1 MKQLKTVRLLQNKIS
16 FLLDVK
22 ASKKLTFIS
31 IITLAVFFFSAS
43 FGDSFINPFTVIQTL
58 FGKGSEF
65 DQLIIVDFRMPRIL
79 LAAFAGMALAVA
91 GAILQGIIKNPLASP
106 DIIGISAGGGAAVV
120 GFLAMFSDSNHSLT
134 VSIEWLPLAGF
145 IGAAIVGLIVYVFA
159 WEDGVTP
166 TRLVLIGIGV
176 SAFMQAIT
184 TMLMIIGPIYQASE
198 ANKWITGS
206 VKSAD
211 WNQVQIVVPLI
222 LVLLLI
228 TFFITRQLN
237 VQELGDDTAA
247 SLGQSVQKARLFL
260 IILSSSLVASAI
272 AFAGAIGF
280 VGLMAPHIARRIVGP
295 SFGVLIPTS
304 AAIGALL
311 VMVADIIGRTAFSP
325 LEVPAGVFT
334 AAIGA
339 PYFIYLLFR
348 NPRK

>member
-1 MKQLKTVRLLQNKIS
+1 MKNLKTIRLLQNKVS
-16 FLLDVK
+16 FLLDIK
-22 ASKKLTFIS
+22 ASKKLTLIS
-31 IITLAVFFFSAS
+31 IIALTVFFFSAS
-43 FGDSFINPFTVIQTL
+43 FGDSFINPIKVLQVLI
-58 FGKGSEF
+58 GNGSDF
-65 DQLIIVDFRMPRIL
+65 DQLIIVDFRMPRIFI
-79 LAAFAGMALAVA
+79 AAFAGMALAVA

-134 VSIEWLPLAGF
+134 VRIEWLPLAGF
-145 IGAAIVGLIVYVFA
+145 IGATIVGLIVYIFA
-159 WEDGVTP
+159 WKDGVTP

-222 LVLLLI
+222 LILLLI

-247 SLGQSVQKARLFL
+247 SLGQSVQKTRLFL
-260 IILSSSLVASAI
+260 LLLSSSLVASAI
-272 AFAGAIGF
+272 SFAGAIGF

-311 VMVADIIGRTAFSP
+311 VMVADIIGRTAFNP

>member
-31 IITLAVFFFSAS
+31 IMTLAVFFFSAS

-58 FGKGSEF
+58 FGYGSEF
-65 DQLIIVDFRMPRIL
+65 DQLIIVDFRMPRIF

-145 IGAAIVGLIVYVFA
+145 IGATIVGLIVYVFA
-159 WEDGVTP
+159 WKDGVTP

>member
-1 MKQLKTVRLLQNKIS
+1 MKNLKTIRLLQNKVS
-16 FLLDVK
+16 FLLDIK
-22 ASKKLTFIS
+22 ASKKLTLIS
-31 IITLAVFFFSAS
+31 IIALAVFLFSAS
-43 FGDSFINPFTVIQTL
+43 FGDSFINPIKVLQVLI
-58 FGKGSEF
+58 GNGSDF
-65 DQLIIVDFRMPRIL
+65 DQLIIVDFRMPRIFI
-79 LAAFAGMALAVA
+79 AAFAGMALAVA

-106 DIIGISAGGGAAVV
+106 DLIGISAGGGAAVV

-145 IGAAIVGLIVYVFA
+145 IGATIVGLIDYIFA
-159 WEDGVTP
+159 WKDGVTP

-211 WNQVQIVVPLI
+211 WSQVQIVVPLI
-222 LVLLLI
+222 LILLLI

-247 SLGQSVQKARLFL
+247 SLGQSVQKTRLFL
-260 IILSSSLVASAI
+260 LLLSSSLVASAI
-272 AFAGAIGF
+272 SFAGAIGF

-304 AAIGALL
+304 AAIGAIL
-311 VMVADIIGRTAFSP
+311 VMVADIIGRTAFNP

>member
-58 FGKGSEF
+58 FGNGSEF
-65 DQLIIVDFRMPRIL
+65 DQLIIVDFRMPRIF

-120 GFLAMFSDSNHSLT
+120 GFLAIFSDSNHSLT

-145 IGAAIVGLIVYVFA
+145 IGATIVGLIVYVFA
-159 WEDGVTP
+159 WKDGVTP
-166 TRLVLIGIGV
+166 ARLVLIGIGV

-222 LVLLLI
+222 LSLLLI

-304 AAIGALL
+304 AAIGSLL

>member
-1 MKQLKTVRLLQNKIS
+1 MKHLKTIRLLQNKVS
-16 FLLDVK
+16 FLLDIK
-22 ASKKLTFIS
+22 ASKKLTLLS
-31 IITLAVFFFSAS
+31 IIALAVFFLSAS
-43 FGDSFINPFTVIQTL
+43 FGDSFINPIKVLQVLI
-58 FGKGSEF
+58 GKGSEF
-65 DQLIIVDFRMPRIL
+65 DQLIIVDFRMPRIFI
-79 LAAFAGMALAVA
+79 AAFAGMALAVA

-106 DIIGISAGGGAAVV
+106 DIIGISAGGGAAIV
-120 GFLAMFSDSNHSLT
+120 GFLAIFSDSNHSLT

-145 IGAAIVGLIVYVFA
+145 IGATIVGFIVYVFA
-159 WEDGVTP
+159 WKDGVTP

-211 WNQVQIVVPLI
+211 WDQVQIVVPLI
-222 LVLLLI
+222 LVLLLV
-228 TFFITRQLN
+228 TLFIIRQLN

-247 SLGQSVQKARLFL
+247 SLGQSVQKNRLFL
-260 IILSSSLVASAI
+260 LLLSSSLVASAI

-280 VGLMAPHIARRIVGP
+280 VGLMAPHIARRLVGP

-311 VMVADIIGRTAFSP
+311 VMVADIIGRTAFNP

>member
-1 MKQLKTVRLLQNKIS
+1 MKHLISIRLFQNKMS
-16 FLLDVK
+16 FLLDES
-22 ASKKLTFIS
+22 ATKKIVVIS
-31 IITLAVFFFSAS
+31 LITIAVFFVSAS
-43 FGDSFINPFTVIQTL
+43 LGDSFINPLKVLQAII
-58 FGKGSEF
+58 GKGSEF
-65 DQLIIVDFRMPRIL
+65 DQLIIIDFRLPRIFI
-79 LAAFAGMALAVA
+79 AAFAGMALAVA

-106 DIIGISAGGGAAVV
+106 EIIGISAGGGAAVV
-120 GFLAMFSDSNHSLT
+120 GFLAIFSDSNHSLR

-145 IGAAIVGLIVYVFA
+145 IGATFVGFIVYFFA
-159 WEDGVTP
+159 WKDGVTP

-184 TMLMIIGPIYQASE
+184 TILMIIGPIYQASE

-211 WNQVQIVVPLI
+211 WHQIQIIVPLI
-222 LVLLLI
+222 IVLLLI

-247 SLGQSVQKARLFL
+247 SLGQSVQKTRLFL
-260 IILSSSLVASAI
+260 MLLSSSLVASAI
-272 AFAGAIGF
+272 AFAGSIGF

-295 SFGVLIPTS
+295 AFGVLIPTC

-311 VMVADIIGRTAFSP
+311 VMVADMIGRTAFSP

-348 NPRK
+348 NPKK

>member
-22 ASKKLTFIS
+22 ASKKLTFLS
-31 IITLAVFFFSAS
+31 ITALFVFFFSAS
-43 FGDSFINPFTVIQTL
+43 FGDSFINPLKVMQTII
-58 FGKGSEF
+58 GQGSDF
-65 DQLIIVDFRMPRIL
+65 DQLIIIDFRLPRIFI
-79 LAAFAGMALAVA
+79 AAFAGMALAVA
-91 GAILQGIIKNPLASP
+91 GAILQGLIKNPLASP

-120 GFLAMFSDSNHSLT
+120 GFLAIFSDSNHSLT

-145 IGAAIVGLIVYVFA
+145 IGATAVAFIVYIFA
-159 WEDGVTP
+159 WKDGVTA

-184 TMLMIIGPIYQASE
+184 TMLMVIGPIYQASE

-211 WNQVQIVVPLI
+211 WNQVQIIVPI
-222 LVLLLI
+222 IIILLLL
-228 TFFITRQLN
+228 TVFITRQLN

-247 SLGQSVQKARLFL
+247 SLGQTVQKTRFFL
-260 IILSSSLVASAI
+260 LLLSSSLVASAI
-272 AFAGAIGF
+272 SFAGAIGF

-295 SFGVLIPTS
+295 AFGVLIPTS

-339 PYFIYLLFR
+339 PYFIYLLLR

>member
-16 FLLDVK
+16 FLLDVS
-22 ASKKLTFIS
+22 ASKKLTIIS
-31 IITLAVFFFSAS
+31 LIALFTFFFSAS
-43 FGDSFINPFTVIQTL
+43 FGDSFINPLKVIQAII
-58 FGKGSEF
+58 GQGSEF
-65 DQLIIVDFRMPRIL
+65 DQLIIIDFRLPRIFI
-79 LAAFAGMALAVA
+79 AAFAGIALAVA

-120 GFLAMFSDSNHSLT
+120 GFLALFSDSNHSLT

-145 IGAAIVGLIVYVFA
+145 IGATVVALIVYIFA
-159 WEDGVTP
+159 WKDGVTP
-166 TRLVLIGIGV
+166 NRLVLIGIAV

-211 WNQVQIVVPLI
+211 WNQVQIIVPLI
-222 LVLLLI
+222 ILLLFI
-228 TFFITRQLN
+228 TVFITRQLN

-247 SLGQSVQKARLFL
+247 SLGQTIQKTRLFL
-260 IILSSSLVASAI
+260 LLLSSSLVASAI

-304 AAIGALL
+304 AFIGALL

-339 PYFIYLLFR
+339 PYFIYLLLR
-348 NPRK
+348 NTKK

>member
-1 MKQLKTVRLLQNKIS
+1 MKHLKTIRLLQNKIS

-22 ASKKLTFIS
+22 ASKKITVINLIAV
-31 IITLAVFFFSAS
+31 IIFFFSAS
-43 FGDSFINPFTVIQTL
+43 LGDSFINPVKVFQAFIGQ
-58 FGKGSEF
+58 GSEF
-65 DQLIIVDFRMPRIL
+65 DQLIIVDFRLPRIFI
-79 LAAFAGMALAVA
+79 AAFAGMALAVA

-120 GFLAMFSDSNHSLT
+120 GFLALFSDANHSLT

-145 IGAAIVGLIVYVFA
+145 IGATFVGIIVYLFA
-159 WEDGVTP
+159 WKDGVTP
-166 TRLVLIGIGV
+166 NRLVLIGIGV

-211 WNQVQIVVPLI
+211 WEQVQIIVPLI
-222 LVLLLI
+222 VGLLLI

-247 SLGQSVQKARLFL
+247 SLGQTVQKTRLLL
-260 IILSSSLVASAI
+260 ILLSASLVASAI
-272 AFAGAIGF
+272 SFAGAIGF

-295 SFGVLIPTS
+295 SFGVLMPTS

>member
-16 FLLDVK
+16 FLLDVN
-22 ASKKLTFIS
+22 ASKKLTIIS
-31 IITLAVFFFSAS
+31 IIALLVFFLSAS
-43 FGDSFINPFTVIQTL
+43 FGDSFINPLKVMQTIIL
-58 FGKGSEF
+58 QGSDF
-65 DQLIIVDFRMPRIL
+65 DQLIIVDFRLPRIFI
-79 LAAFAGMALAVA
+79 AAFAGMALAVA
-91 GAILQGIIKNPLASP
+91 GAVLQGLIKNPLASP

-120 GFLAMFSDSNHSLT
+120 GFLAIFSDSNHSLT

-145 IGAAIVGLIVYVFA
+145 IGATLVALIVYLFA
-159 WEDGVTP
+159 WKDGVTP

-211 WNQVQIVVPLI
+211 WNQVQIIVPI
-222 LVLLLI
+222 IIILLLL
-228 TFFITRQLN
+228 TVFIIRQLN
-237 VQELGDDTAA
+237 VQELGDDTAL
-247 SLGQSVQKARLFL
+247 SLGQTVQKTRFFL
-260 IILSSSLVASAI
+260 LLLSASLVACAI
-272 AFAGAIGF
+272 SFAGAIGF

-295 SFGVLIPTS
+295 TFGVLIPTS

-339 PYFIYLLFR
+339 PYFIYLLLR

>member
-1 MKQLKTVRLLQNKIS
+1 MKHLKTIRLLQNKIS

-22 ASKKLTFIS
+22 ASKKITVINLIAV
-31 IITLAVFFFSAS
+31 IIFFFSAS
-43 FGDSFINPFTVIQTL
+43 LGDSFINPVKVFQAFIGQ
-58 FGKGSEF
+58 GSEF
-65 DQLIIVDFRMPRIL
+65 DQLIIVDFRLPRIFI
-79 LAAFAGMALAVA
+79 AAFAGMALAVA

-120 GFLAMFSDSNHSLT
+120 GFLALFSDANHSLT

-145 IGAAIVGLIVYVFA
+145 IGATFVGIIVYLFA
-159 WEDGVTP
+159 WKDGVTP
-166 TRLVLIGIGV
+166 NRLVLIGIGV

-211 WNQVQIVVPLI
+211 WEQVQIIVPLI
-222 LVLLLI
+222 GGLLLI

-247 SLGQSVQKARLFL
+247 SLGQAVQKTRLLL
-260 IILSSSLVASAI
+260 ILLSASLVASAI
-272 AFAGAIGF
+272 SFAGAIGF

-295 SFGVLIPTS
+295 SFGVLLPTS

>member
-31 IITLAVFFFSAS
+31 IMTLAVFFFSAS

-65 DQLIIVDFRMPRIL
+65 DQLIIVDFRMPRIF

-106 DIIGISAGGGAAVV
+106 DIISISAGGGAAVV

-145 IGAAIVGLIVYVFA
+145 IGATIVGLIVYVFA
-159 WEDGVTP
+159 WKDGVTP

-247 SLGQSVQKARLFL
+247 SLGQSVQKARLLL

>member
-1 MKQLKTVRLLQNKIS
+1 MKNLKTIRLLQDKVS
-16 FLLDVK
+16 FLLDIK
-22 ASKKLTFIS
+22 ASKKLTLIS
-31 IITLAVFFFSAS
+31 IIALAVFFFSAS
-43 FGDSFINPFTVIQTL
+43 FGDSFINPIKVLQVLI
-58 FGKGSEF
+58 GKGSDF
-65 DQLIIVDFRMPRIL
+65 DQLIIVDFRMPRIFI
-79 LAAFAGMALAVA
+79 AAFAGMALAVA

-145 IGAAIVGLIVYVFA
+145 IGATIVGLIVYIFA
-159 WEDGVTP
+159 WKDGVTP

-211 WNQVQIVVPLI
+211 WSQVQIVVPLI
-222 LVLLLI
+222 LILLLI

-247 SLGQSVQKARLFL
+247 SLGQSVQKTRLFL
-260 IILSSSLVASAI
+260 LLLSSSLVASAI
-272 AFAGAIGF
+272 SFAGAIGF

-311 VMVADIIGRTAFSP
+311 VMVADIIGRTAFNP

>member
-58 FGKGSEF
+58 FGYGSEF
-65 DQLIIVDFRMPRIL
+65 DQLIIVDFRMPRIF

-145 IGAAIVGLIVYVFA
+145 IGATMVGLIVYVFA
-159 WEDGVTP
+159 WKDGVTP

-211 WNQVQIVVPLI
+211 WDQVQIVVPLI

-247 SLGQSVQKARLFL
+247 SLGQSVQKSRLFL

>member
-1 MKQLKTVRLLQNKIS
+1 MKHLKTIRLLQNKVS
-16 FLLDVK
+16 FLLDIK
-22 ASKKLTFIS
+22 ASKKLTLIS
-31 IITLAVFFFSAS
+31 IFALAVFFFSAS
-43 FGDSFINPFTVIQTL
+43 FGDSFINPIKVLQIL
-58 FGKGSEF
+58 IGKGSDF
-65 DQLIIVDFRMPRIL
+65 DQLIIVDFRMPRIFI
-79 LAAFAGMALAVA
+79 AAFAGMALAVA

-145 IGAAIVGLIVYVFA
+145 IGATIVGLIVYVFA
-159 WEDGVTP
+159 WKDGVTP

-211 WNQVQIVVPLI
+211 WSQVQIVVPLI
-222 LVLLLI
+222 LILLLI

-247 SLGQSVQKARLFL
+247 SLGQSVQKTRLFL
-260 IILSSSLVASAI
+260 LLLSSSLVASAI
-272 AFAGAIGF
+272 SFAGAIGF

-311 VMVADIIGRTAFSP
+311 VMVADIIGRTAFNP

>member
-1 MKQLKTVRLLQNKIS
+1 MKHLKTIRLLQNKIS

-22 ASKKLTFIS
+22 ASKKFTVIS
-31 IITLAVFFFSAS
+31 ILAVFVFFFSAS
-43 FGDSFINPFTVIQTL
+43 LGDSFISPIKVFQT
-58 FGKGSEF
+58 FIGQGSEL
-65 DQLIIVDFRMPRIL
+65 DQLIIVDFRLPRIFM
-79 LAAFAGMALAVA
+79 AAFAGMALAAA

-120 GFLAMFSDSNHSLT
+120 SFLAIFSDSNHSLT

-145 IGAAIVGLIVYVFA
+145 IGATFVGVIVYLFA
-159 WEDGVTP
+159 WKDGVTP
-166 TRLVLIGIGV
+166 NRLVLIGIGV

-184 TMLMIIGPIYQASE
+184 TMLMIVGPIYQASE

-206 VKSAD
+206 VKSAN
-211 WNQVQIVVPLI
+211 WEQVQIIVPVI
-222 LVLLLI
+222 VALLLI

-237 VQELGDDTAA
+237 VQELGDDSAA
-247 SLGQSVQKARLFL
+247 SLGQSVQKTRLLL
-260 IILSSSLVASAI
+260 ILLSSTLVASAI
-272 AFAGAIGF
+272 SFAGAIGF

-295 SFGVLIPTS
+295 SFGILIPTS

-311 VMVADIIGRTAFSP
+311 VMIADIIGRTAFSP

-339 PYFIYLLFR
+339 PYFVYLLFR
-348 NPRK
+348 NPKK

>member
-1 MKQLKTVRLLQNKIS
+1 MKRLKTIRLFQNKIS
-16 FLLDVK
+16 FLLDIN
-22 ASKKLTFIS
+22 ASKKLIFIS
-31 IITLAVFFFSAS
+31 ILTLFVFFFSAS
-43 FGDSFINPFTVIQTL
+43 LGDSFINPLKVIQVM
-58 FGKGSEF
+58 FGKGSDF
-65 DQLIIVDFRMPRIL
+65 DQLIIIDFRMPRIFI
-79 LAAFAGMALAVA
+79 AAFAGMALAVA

-120 GFLAMFSDSNHSLT
+120 GFLAIFSDSNHSLT

-145 IGAAIVGLIVYVFA
+145 IGATIIGLIVYVFA
-159 WEDGVTP
+159 WKDGVNP

-184 TMLMIIGPIYQASE
+184 TMLMVIGPIYQASE

-211 WNQVQIVVPLI
+211 WDQVQIIVPLI
-222 LVLLLI
+222 ILLLLL
-228 TFFITRQLN
+228 TFFITRQLD

-247 SLGQSVQKARLFL
+247 SLGQSVQKTRLYFIL
-260 IILSSSLVASAI
+260 LSSSLVASAI

-295 SFGVLIPTS
+295 SFNVLIPTS

-311 VMVADIIGRTAFSP
+311 VMVADVIGRSAFSP

-339 PYFIYLLFR
+339 PYFIYLLLR
-348 NPRK
+348 NPKK

>member
-1 MKQLKTVRLLQNKIS
+1 MKNLKTIRLLQHKVS
-16 FLLDVK
+16 FLLDIK
-22 ASKKLTFIS
+22 ASKKLTLIS
-31 IITLAVFFFSAS
+31 IIALAVFFFSAS
-43 FGDSFINPFTVIQTL
+43 FGESFINPIKVLQVLI
-58 FGKGSEF
+58 GKGSEF
-65 DQLIIVDFRMPRIL
+65 DQLIIVDFRMPRIFI
-79 LAAFAGMALAVA
+79 AAFAGMALAVA

-145 IGAAIVGLIVYVFA
+145 IGATIVGLIVYVFA
-159 WEDGVTP
+159 WKDGVTP

-211 WNQVQIVVPLI
+211 WSQVQIVVPLI
-222 LVLLLI
+222 LILLLI

-247 SLGQSVQKARLFL
+247 SLGQSVQKTRLFL
-260 IILSSSLVASAI
+260 LLLSASLVASAI
-272 AFAGAIGF
+272 SFAGAIGF

-311 VMVADIIGRTAFSP
+311 VMVADIIGRTAFNP

>member
-31 IITLAVFFFSAS
+31 IMTLAVFFFSAS

-65 DQLIIVDFRMPRIL
+65 DQLIIVDFRMPRIF

-145 IGAAIVGLIVYVFA
+145 IGATIVGLIVYVFA
-159 WEDGVTP
+159 WKDGVTP

-222 LVLLLI
+222 LVLLLL
-228 TFFITRQLN
+228 TFLITRQLN

-247 SLGQSVQKARLFL
+247 SLGQSVQKARLLL

>member
-1 MKQLKTVRLLQNKIS
+1 MKHFKPIRLLQNKIS
-16 FLLDVK
+16 FLLDVR
-22 ASKKLTFIS
+22 ASKKIS
-31 IITLAVFFFSAS
+31 IISIIAIAVFLFSAS
-43 FGDSFINPFTVIQTL
+43 LGESFINPVKVFQVL
-58 FGKGSEF
+58 MGKGTEF
-65 DQLIIVDFRMPRIL
+65 DQLIIVDFRLPRIFI
-79 LAAFAGMALAVA
+79 AAFAGMALAVA

-106 DIIGISAGGGAAVV
+106 DIIGISAGGSVAVV
-120 GFLAMFSDSNHSLT
+120 GFLAIFSDSNHSLT

-145 IGAAIVGLIVYVFA
+145 IGATFVGMIVYLFA
-159 WEDGVTP
+159 WKDGVTP
-166 TRLVLIGIGV
+166 NRLVLIGIGV

-184 TMLMIIGPIYQASE
+184 TMLMIIGPIYKASE

-206 VKSAD
+206 VKSAT
-211 WNQVQIVVPLI
+211 WEQVQIIIPVI
-222 LVLLLI
+222 LALLLI
-228 TFFITRQLN
+228 TIFITRQLN
-237 VQELGDDTAA
+237 VQELGDDMAG
-247 SLGQSVQKARLFL
+247 SLGQSVQKTRLL
-260 IILSSSLVASAI
+260 LLILSSSLVASAI
-272 AFAGAIGF
+272 SFAGAIGF

-295 SFGVLIPTS
+295 SFSVLIPTS